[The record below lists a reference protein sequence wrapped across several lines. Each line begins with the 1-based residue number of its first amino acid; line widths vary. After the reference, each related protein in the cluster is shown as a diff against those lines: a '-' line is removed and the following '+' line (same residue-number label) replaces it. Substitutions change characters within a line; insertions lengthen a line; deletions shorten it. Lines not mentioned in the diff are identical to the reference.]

1 MNIKINDFKD
11 YEKCESCRYVADTM
25 SMYCSRR
32 AKGICSACSCYSPE
46 VHSPLLE
53 FLFAI
58 EDYVIYVSVF
68 FAVLIIFYKISQNQ
82 FCW

>member
-1 MNIKINDFKD
+1 MPKLNDFKD

-32 AKGICSACSCYSPE
+32 AKGVCLACSCYSPE
-46 VHSPLLE
+46 VHSPLLDFWLAHGDSIFE
-53 FLFAI
+53 IIVYFLC
-58 EDYVIYVSVF
+58 VTLV
-68 FAVLIIFYKISQNQ
+68 YKFVQNQ